1 MNDNKCLFCGD
12 IIPEGR
18 QICPICEKE
27 PHEKIIDLKKENSK
41 LFSLTEHLQSLVTER
56 WFNIKR
62 LEEKNKELEQE
73 NTNLKEKAQRLAS
86 KSILNIQESTKKA
99 SKDKA
104 VQLIEK
110 AKKTLTQAY
119 DAYRRN
125 ADANDEAG
133 AEDMARYWDGQADA
147 TQKSIDL
154 IDELLQE
161 FKGEKENG

>member
-1 MNDNKCLFCGD
+1 MNNNKCLFCGE

-18 QICPICEKE
+18 QICPTCEKR
-27 PHEKIIDLKKENSK
+27 EKVQN
-41 LFSLTEHLQSLVTER
+41 LVC
-56 WFNIKR
+56 
-62 LEEKNKELEQE
+62 
-73 NTNLKEKAQRLAS
+73 
-86 KSILNIQESTKKA
+86 KSILNTQEATTKAFKEL
-99 SKDKA
+99 A
-104 VQLIEK
+104 VGLIEK
-110 AKKTLTQAY
+110 AKKTLTTAY